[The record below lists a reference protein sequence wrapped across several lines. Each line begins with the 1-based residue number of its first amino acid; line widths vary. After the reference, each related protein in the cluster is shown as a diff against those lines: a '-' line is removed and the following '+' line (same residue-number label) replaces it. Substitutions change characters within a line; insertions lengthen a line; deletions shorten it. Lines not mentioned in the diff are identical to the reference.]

1 MAKKPRGN
9 LPSKEDILRFIAAHP
24 GQAGKREI
32 AKAFNVGPADRVA
45 LKGLL
50 REMKLEGAVQTG
62 PGMGLGKRLLP
73 PGLLPEV
80 CMADIVRLTRDG
92 DLVAR
97 PVEWSGDGD
106 PPQIDLTN
114 DNRKGRELGA
124 VGIGDRVLVRVRE
137 AGKHRYAGRIVRV
150 LETREQPVLG
160 LYSVVEGEGRLQP
173 TDRKIK
179 HEYVIAPEDRGEA
192 FPGQLVIVQP
202 LPGRR
207 YGLRPARI
215 TEVVG
220 QADDP
225 RALSLIAIHTHGIPT
240 AFSHDAE
247 READA
252 AKPVTPKDR
261 EDLRPVP
268 LITID
273 PEDARDHDDAVFAEP
288 DPDPNNPGGWHAIV
302 AIADVAHYV
311 RPGSA
316 LDREAR
322 MRGNSTYFP
331 DRVVPMLPESLSAD
345 LCSLLDNKDRASL
358 AVHLWF
364 DAEGNKRRHKFVRAV
379 IRVAASLH
387 YAQVQQ
393 AIDGTP
399 DDGAAPWLEG
409 VLKPLYACH
418 AALNRAREAR
428 QPLSITSDERR
439 VVLAPNGAIAAI
451 RPRQSLL
458 AHQVIEDFM
467 IAANVAAA
475 EELEKHRQPCMYRV
489 HEPPSADKV
498 DSLRRFLETL
508 DLKLAKGQVLR
519 PHHFNRILEAA
530 KQSEHARLIN
540 TIVLRTQMQA
550 YYSAKNQ
557 GHFGLNLTRYA
568 HFTSPIRRYS
578 DVLVHRGLVSA
589 LKLGGDGLTE
599 EDRASFDNIAE
610 HISFTERRSMLAER
624 DSMDRFVTAFMAEH
638 EGADFAAHITSVN
651 RFGLFV
657 ELDETGA
664 DGFVPMSSLG
674 DDFYIHDEA
683 RHALIG
689 RRTKKRIRLGDA
701 VQVRLVEAT
710 PITGGL
716 RFEMLNAHGKS
727 ISTRREER
735 GGKPR
740 PNVRVPRPGKPKP
753 GRPAGIRTGKKQKNR

>member
-1 MAKKPRGN
+1 MAKAPRGS
-9 LPSKEDILRFIAAHP
+9 LPSKQDILRFIAAHP
-24 GQAGKREI
+24 GQVGKREI

-50 REMKLEGAVQTG
+50 RELKLEGAVHSGSAQ
-62 PGMGLGKRLLP
+62 GMDLGKRLLP
-73 PGLLPEV
+73 QGTLPEV
-80 CMADIVRLTRDG
+80 CMADIQRIDRDG
-92 DLVAR
+92 DLIAR
-97 PVEWSGDGD
+97 PVEWSGPGD
-106 PPQIDLTN
+106 PPQIDLAN
-114 DNRKGRELGA
+114 DGKRSRELGA
-124 VGIGDRVLVRVRE
+124 VGIGDRVLVRLRQ
-137 AGKHRYAGRIVRV
+137 AGARRYNGRIIRV

-160 LYSVVEGEGRLQP
+160 RFDIIEGEGRLQP
-173 TDRKIK
+173 TDRKLR
-179 HEYVIAPEDRGEA
+179 HEYVIAPEDSGEA
-192 FPGQLVIVQP
+192 FPGQLVVAQP

-207 YGLRPARI
+207 YGLRPARV
-215 TEVVG
+215 TEVIG

-240 AFSHDAE
+240 AFSAAAE
-247 READA
+247 QEAAA
-252 AKPVTPKDR
+252 AKPVTARGR
-261 EDLRPVP
+261 EDLRKIP

-288 DPDPNNPGGWHAIV
+288 DSDPGNPGGWHAVV

-322 MRGNSTYFP
+322 ERGNSTYFP
-331 DRVVPMLPESLSAD
+331 DRVVPMLPERLSAD
-345 LCSLLDNKDRASL
+345 LCSLIENQDRAAL

-364 DAEGNKRRHKFVRAV
+364 DAEGNKRRHQFVRAV
-379 IRVAASLH
+379 IRVAAGLH

-393 AIDGTP
+393 AIDGHA
-399 DDGAAPWLEG
+399 DEAALPWLET

-418 AALNRAREAR
+418 AALNRARAAR

-458 AHQVIEDFM
+458 AHQVIEDYM

-475 EELEKHRQPCMYRV
+475 EELEKRQQPCMYRV
-489 HEPPSADKV
+489 HEPPSPDKV
-498 DSLRRFLETL
+498 DNLRRFLETL
-508 DLKLAKGQVLR
+508 NLKLAKGQVMR
-519 PHHFNRILEAA
+519 PMHFNRILEAA
-530 KQSEHARLIN
+530 AESEHVRLVN
-540 TIVLRTQMQA
+540 TVVLRTQMQA
-550 YYSAKNQ
+550 YYAAHNQ
-557 GHFGLNLTRYA
+557 GHFGLNLAKYA

-578 DVLVHRGLVSA
+578 DVLVHRGLVSG
-589 LKLGGDGLTE
+589 LQLGKDGLTD

-624 DSMDRFVTAFMAEH
+624 DSLDRFVAAFMAEH

-657 ELDETGA
+657 ALDETGA

-674 DDFYIHDEA
+674 DDFFQHDEA
-683 RHALIG
+683 RHALVG
-689 RRTKKRIRLGDA
+689 RRTKKRLRLGDA
-701 VQVRLVEAT
+701 VMVRLVEAT
-710 PITGGL
+710 PVTGGL
-716 RFEMLNAHGKS
+716 RFELLDAHGRTS
-727 ISTRREER
+727 GRQSRS
-735 GGKPR
+735 G
-740 PNVRVPRPGKPKP
+740 VHLPRPGKPKS
-753 GRPAGIRTGKKQKNR
+753 GRPPGIRTGKKQRNR